1 MSQFYLP
8 KIETRSVDV
17 GGKPS
22 YVIKGYAT
30 TTDYV
35 YPYKVTENRTFKEFF
50 SERALQNIN
59 KKVKNQKIFVDVE
72 HSLGTKESTQM
83 IIDQIKRKAGGDFS
97 EEIEYIKSR
106 FKYSDI
112 PMFKVEDIKID
123 DKGLF
128 VEVQGNPYYR
138 DIDTDHQKYFD
149 AIWSSLENGFINGM
163 SLNMKPVE
171 TVKVNDEVTQIDD
184 VDIYG
189 ISLTGSPSNDMASIT
204 EVAMRSLEV
213 ERGEGKCPKKR
224 MRKKTSSLKM

>member
-17 GGKPS
+17 GGKPT
-22 YVIKGYAT
+22 YTIKGYAT

-35 YPYKVTENRTFKEFF
+35 YPYKVSGNRTFKEFF
-50 SERALQNIN
+50 TERALQNIG

-72 HSLGTKESTQM
+72 HSLGTKESTKM
-83 IIDQIKRKAGGDFS
+83 IIEQLKKKTGGDFA
-97 EEIEYIKSR
+97 EEIDYIDSR

-112 PMFKVEDIKID
+112 PMFKVEEISID

-138 DIDTDHQKYFD
+138 DIDEEHRKYFD
-149 AIWSSLENGFINGM
+149 AIWSSLENGYINGM
-163 SLNMKPVE
+163 SLNMKPTE
-171 TVKVNDEVTQIDD
+171 TVQINNDLTQIDNI
-184 VDIYG
+184 DIYG

-213 ERGEGKCPKKR
+213 VRGERCQKKKQ
-224 MRKKTSSLKM
+224 KKTSSLKL